1 MHGQGLP
8 ICEDERPAP
17 AYLAAL
23 VCKARC
29 CTSPNLPSQKAPAN
43 QTTAKAFCPAS
54 SRHPSTEKLEPTCT
68 LRKSRGLSLQPPQV
82 TPPAAHPP
90 HLAVSV
96 VARGHPTE
104 ASLQLL
110 ALEARLPFVARA
122 SLHKSKKDSSFRSWP
137 PRRERARSCA
147 RLFDRPLG
155 IATCPTIYLMHPPH
169 PSINHKPPFLV
180 LGKARLSCAADRNK
194 IMRWV

>member
-29 CTSPNLPSQKAPAN
+29 CTSPNSPSQSTRSPN
-43 QTTAKAFCPAS
+43 CRQSFCPLPAS
-54 SRHPSTEKLEPTCT
+54 SRHPSTEKPTCT
-68 LRKSRGLSLQPPQV
+68 VHTPQIQRPQSAASATDPP
-82 TPPAAHPP
+82 PSAHPP
-90 HLAVSV
+90 DLAVSV

-122 SLHKSKKDSSFRSWP
+122 SLHKSKKGSSFRSWP
-137 PRRERARSCA
+137 PYSLPPPLWFKGQPRHSRSA
-147 RLFDRPLG
+147 NQVSRIFDLLLNRGISGSKYPKKPL
-155 IATCPTIYLMHPPH
+155 
-169 PSINHKPPFLV
+169 
-180 LGKARLSCAADRNK
+180 
-194 IMRWV
+194 